1 MRSLQQSVTIQIDSM
16 SLHYDITKDVRFQLG
31 IEKGELQGIEKGIDL
46 GIEKGID
53 LGIEKGIDLGIE
65 KGATL
70 KAHAM
75 VMKLLRQ
82 NAMGADEI
90 ADFVEVPL
98 AFVLECQK
106 EL

>member
-16 SLHYDITKDVRFQLG
+16 SLHYDITKDVRFQQG
-31 IEKGELQGIEKGIDL
+31 IEKGELQ
-46 GIEKGID
+46 
-53 LGIEKGIDLGIE
+53 GIEKGIDLGIE